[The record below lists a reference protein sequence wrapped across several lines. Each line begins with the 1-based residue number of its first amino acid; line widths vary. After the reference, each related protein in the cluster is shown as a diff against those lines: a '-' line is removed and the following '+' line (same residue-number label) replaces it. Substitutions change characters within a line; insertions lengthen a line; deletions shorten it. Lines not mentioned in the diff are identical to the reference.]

1 MAEAEWTFT
10 TTIRGSFFRAVNP
23 AFRELALAGSRSAG
37 RYSRAHEPAL
47 SLSSPIAGVDA
58 AMIAHRGARAE
69 RLDVVRVEV
78 EAQGIIDLRDTEVM
92 RAIGI
97 DLADAVAPWQ
107 GDVAAGRSPRS
118 WAVRDR
124 ALEVGAAGLIDPSR
138 RAPGQWHLVLFRWN
152 DSDAPTVRLPETDAV
167 RSR

>member
-1 MAEAEWTFT
+1 
-10 TTIRGSFFRAVNP
+10 
-23 AFRELALAGSRSAG
+23 
-37 RYSRAHEPAL
+37 
-47 SLSSPIAGVDA
+47 
-58 AMIAHRGARAE
+58 MIAHRAARAE

-78 EAQGIIDLRDTEVM
+78 EAQGIIDLRDTEVV

-107 GDVAAGRSPRS
+107 DDVAAGRSPRS

-152 DSDAPTVRLPETDAV
+152 DSDAPTVRLSKTDAV

>member
-1 MAEAEWTFT
+1 MADTDWIFT
-10 TTIRGSFFRAVNP
+10 PTIRGSFFRTVDP

-37 RYSRAHEPAL
+37 RYSPAHEPAL
-47 SLSSPIAGVDA
+47 SLSSSIAGVDA
-58 AMIAHRGARAE
+58 AMIAHRAARAE

-78 EAQGIIDLRDTEVM
+78 EAQGIIDLRDTEVV

-107 GDVAAGRSPRS
+107 DDVAAGRSPRS

-124 ALEVGAAGLIDPSR
+124 ALEVRAAGLIDPSR
-138 RAPGQWHLVLFRWN
+138 RDPGQWHLVLFRWN